1 MWNTLASQ
9 ADVDHLMQVYRDFHD
24 SCIKEVAL
32 QNREFV
38 SEDLSMSFDN
48 RTFVRMLFQSQFRE
62 ASVIEVEFEDVV
74 SFNWVQDERNA
85 DTGLTILMEAVCY
98 WQDDTLYWAEDLDWS
113 VDAED
118 KNDYRWIAAKQGRWR
133 IVESALGP
141 DTRLSG
147 PTNS

>member
-1 MWNTLASQ
+1 MWTLLQSQ
-9 ADVDHLMQVYRDFHD
+9 ADVDYLMEVYRGFHD
-24 SCIKEVAL
+24 SCIKEIAV

-38 SEDLSMSFDN
+38 DERLAMGFGN
-48 RTFVRMLFQSQFRE
+48 QTFVRMLFQSQFRK
-62 ASVIEVEFEDVV
+62 ASVIEILFEDVV
-74 SFNWVQDERNA
+74 RFNWIQDERNA
-85 DTGLTILMEAVCY
+85 DTGLSMLMAAVCY
-98 WQDDTLYWAEDLDWS
+98 WQDDTLYWAEDMDWS

-141 DTRLSG
+141 DTRLSE